1 MVLIYSFGLPEC
13 WLSQPDFAYAY
24 YVMWLF
30 LADAANYY
38 FLIILK
44 AGAENMVATP
54 LASTSNSLNG
64 DALTFSTTF
73 TL

>member
-1 MVLIYSFGLPEC
+1 
-13 WLSQPDFAYAY
+13 
-24 YVMWLF
+24 MWLF
-30 LADAANYY
+30 LTDAANYY

-44 AGAENMVATP
+44 AGDENMVATP

-64 DALTFSTTF
+64 DALTFTTTF

>member
-1 MVLIYSFGLPEC
+1 MLVAKC
-13 WLSQPDFAYAY
+13 DFVCAY
-24 YVMWLF
+24 YIMWLF
-30 LADAANYY
+30 LADAANYF

-44 AGAENMVATP
+44 AGGAENMVATP

-64 DALTFSTTF
+64 DALTFTTTF